1 LTGIPAALTFLEG
14 QRLPDEVV
22 ERSTYN
28 SRRDPRPGSFVAAR
42 FIHPDTGE
50 PQYVHREGTNV
61 FNGRYVVDDQPEG
74 TIAHYNSF
82 TMLNP
87 TFLRQ
92 IYEQTLALPR
102 EELAKESPFLNTGL
116 VPLRKY
122 YTRVRSR
129 YGAPEAAMTE
139 ADVRALLGSLTEQG
153 YWLSEQRQT
162 SNPYQACPTCDPCTS
177 REYTSTFVG
186 DEYDTSPYTAE
197 EPVQCISV
205 RTYIENMAKLIRFL
219 DPQQ

>member
-1 LTGIPAALTFLEG
+1 
-14 QRLPDEVV
+14 
-22 ERSTYN
+22 
-28 SRRDPRPGSFVAAR
+28 
-42 FIHPDTGE
+42 
-50 PQYVHREGTNV
+50 
-61 FNGRYVVDDQPEG
+61 
-74 TIAHYNSF
+74 
-82 TMLNP
+82 
-87 TFLRQ
+87 
-92 IYEQTLALPR
+92 
-102 EELAKESPFLNTGL
+102 
-116 VPLRKY
+116 
-122 YTRVRSR
+122 
-129 YGAPEAAMTE
+129 MTE

-153 YWLSEQRQT
+153 YWLSAQRQT